1 MKTVR
6 ARTLNELV
14 NKIYKAEGWDR
25 KSYPDMYDT
34 VLSKYGVA
42 PDYETNYYVATKG
55 GK

>member
-1 MKTVR
+1 MKSVR

-14 NKIYKAEGWDR
+14 NKVYKKEGWER
-25 KSYPDMYDT
+25 QTYSQMYDR
-34 VLSKYGVA
+34 VLSNYGVA